1 MGKTLNF
8 KRLDEF
14 ISEELRF
21 EVIDNHTRANIQ
33 SMIHNSYWGNYELEV
48 KEVNK
53 RIVIDFHFNTEEEAT
68 WFLLQN
74 KL

>member
-21 EVIDNHTRANIQ
+21 ELFDDHTRANIR
-33 SMIHNSYWGNYELEV
+33 SMVHNSYWGNYELEI

-53 RIVIDFHFNTEEEAT
+53 RFVIDFHFNTEEEAT